1 MLCNYGYE
9 DGSGS
14 YYIQIDSD
22 QCCECEE
29 KPCVQACP
37 AGLFEVCLDDYD
49 DEIVMIREG
58 VRNQLK
64 QKCVVCKNREN
75 AEQEKSGLR
84 CMQVCTRNALKHTW

>member
-58 VRNQLK
+58 VRRA
-64 QKCVVCKNREN
+64 REKRSSLY
-75 AEQEKSGLR
+75 AGMYPERIKTYMVKIKEEMTL
-84 CMQVCTRNALKHTW
+84 